1 VPIIIQMVEGAKMS
15 SRILIALSALTIVG
29 GCSRTIARL
38 QPAPGAMVVSGPGQ
52 GAAATAAGVRVTA
65 HAQAWKWGPSDLD
78 TKVTPLL
85 IELENNGQM
94 PALVR
99 YNHFW
104 LTDAQGH
111 RFNAMP
117 PYDVDGTVTERE
129 VIENPYYGFSNFTL
143 APYLSR
149 WYPRFALYRGAFA
162 YDPVYYRPYLT
173 TYRSIQLPT
182 ADMVQRAL
190 PEGVLA
196 PGGRA
201 AGFIY
206 FQRLDRDIGTV
217 TLNVEVVD
225 ANEGSTLGV
234 ARIPFEAK

>member
-1 VPIIIQMVEGAKMS
+1 
-15 SRILIALSALTIVG
+15 
-29 GCSRTIARL
+29 
-38 QPAPGAMVVSGPGQ
+38 
-52 GAAATAAGVRVTA
+52 
-65 HAQAWKWGPSDLD
+65 
-78 TKVTPLL
+78 
-85 IELENNGQM
+85 
-94 PALVR
+94 VR

-143 APYLSR
+143 APYLAR
-149 WYPRFALYRGAFA
+149 WYPRFALYPGAFA
-162 YDPVYYRPYLT
+162 YDPLYYQPYLT

-206 FQRLDRDIGTV
+206 FQRLDRDVGTV

-234 ARIPFEAK
+234 VRFPFVAK

>member
-1 VPIIIQMVEGAKMS
+1 MS
-15 SRILIALSALTIVG
+15 SRILMALSALTIVG

-52 GAAATAAGVRVTA
+52 GAEATAAGLRVTA
-65 HAQAWKWGPSDLD
+65 HAQAWKWGPSDLE

-85 IELENNGQM
+85 IELENNGRL
-94 PALVR
+94 PVLVR

-143 APYLSR
+143 APYLAR
-149 WYPRFALYRGAFA
+149 WYPRWKAWKDRVMEEVRRTPAWQSARRMKASLAAQWSDFK
-162 YDPVYYRPYLT
+162 
-173 TYRSIQLPT
+173 RS
-182 ADMVQRAL
+182 
-190 PEGVLA
+190 
-196 PGGRA
+196 
-201 AGFIY
+201 
-206 FQRLDRDIGTV
+206 
-217 TLNVEVVD
+217 
-225 ANEGSTLGV
+225 LG
-234 ARIPFEAK
+234 